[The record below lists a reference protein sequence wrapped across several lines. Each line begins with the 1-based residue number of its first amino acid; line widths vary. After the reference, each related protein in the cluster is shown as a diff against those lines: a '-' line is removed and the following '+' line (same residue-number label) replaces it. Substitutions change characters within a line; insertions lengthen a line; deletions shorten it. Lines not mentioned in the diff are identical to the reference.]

1 MRIQFEKMNGAGND
15 FVLVDNRKGDVRF
28 SAWAIRWL
36 CDRRRG
42 VGADGVILVE
52 RDAESDFR
60 MRYYNSDGGEAD
72 MCGNGARCVAR
83 FARGLGLGRKQG
95 NRTTLRFATNPGPMT
110 AAVDGT
116 SVTLTMID
124 ASGLERSISLQV
136 ADHNEKMHVIH
147 TGVPHVVLEE
157 TDVDVIPNE
166 AILARGRA
174 IRTHGRFAPQGT
186 NVNFISMRADGA
198 VKIRTY
204 ERGVEGETL
213 ACGTGAVA
221 GAVVAAHLGRAKS
234 PVVMATRGGEL
245 LKVSFEAVSGGAT
258 GVLLEG
264 PATLNFVGSVEVPN
278 QRSVHGD

>member
-1 MRIQFEKMNGAGND
+1 MRIDFAKMNGAGND
-15 FVLVDNRKGDVRF
+15 FVLIDNRTGDIRL
-28 SAWAIRWL
+28 STSMIRWV

-52 RDAESDFR
+52 SDANCDFR

-83 FARGLGLGRKQG
+83 FAGGLGLGRQVNG
-95 NRTTLRFATNPGPMT
+95 RTTLRFATVPGPMGAT
-110 AAVDGT
+110 VEGS
-116 SVTLTMID
+116 SVTLRMTD
-124 ASGLERSISLQV
+124 ATSFEKSVSLQV
-136 ADHNEKMHVIH
+136 ADRVEMMHVIH
-147 TGVPHVVLEE
+147 TGVPHVVIQEV
-157 TDVDVIPNE
+157 DVDFIPNE

-174 IRTHGRFAPQGT
+174 IRTHARFAPTGT
-186 NVNFISMRADGA
+186 NVNFISSRPDGA

-221 GAVVAAHLGRAKS
+221 GAVVAAHLALARS
-234 PVVMATRGGEL
+234 PVNLSTRGGEML
-245 LKVSFEAVSGGAT
+245 TVSFDLNSGGAA

-264 PATLNFVGSVEVPN
+264 AAAVNFTGSVEVPN
-278 QRSVHGD
+278 EGSGHGG